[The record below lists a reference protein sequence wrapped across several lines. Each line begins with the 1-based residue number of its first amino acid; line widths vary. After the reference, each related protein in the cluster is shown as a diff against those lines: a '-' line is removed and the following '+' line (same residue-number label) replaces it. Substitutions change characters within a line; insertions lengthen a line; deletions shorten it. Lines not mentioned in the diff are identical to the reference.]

1 MKRELKLRVDS
12 LTDVEKQIVKLGSKL
27 VEEDTQEYI
36 YFNQPEGRV
45 LKLTKKREGTFKT
58 ILRARDG
65 KFDIISSDPVADEQ
79 KAIAELSAEYGIK
92 RKLTNHRKVYVNGD
106 GEQSLNDIEG
116 VGQFLI
122 IESDTP
128 GLDSAARL
136 GVHNPEIITVSFDN
150 L

>member
-1 MKRELKLRVDS
+1 MKRELKLRVKS
-12 LTDVEKQIVKLGSKL
+12 LANIEKQIIALGGELIK
-27 VEEDTQEYI
+27 EDTQEYT

-58 ILRARDG
+58 VFKAHDG
-65 KFDIISSDPVADEQ
+65 KFDVVSNDPVENEQ
-79 KAIAELSAEYGIK
+79 KAMDELTATYGVK
-92 RKLTNHRKVYVNGD
+92 RTLVNHRKVYVNKD
-106 GEQSLNDIEG
+106 EKQSLNDIAG

-122 IESDTP
+122 IESDNPT
-128 GLDSAARL
+128 LESAAKL